1 MICSN
6 IDYNMSN
13 VDVINFTCRD
23 IKGLILRLVD
33 EEDVE
38 DEVLRKQEK
47 QKKMDGWI
55 LFLKLF

>member
-1 MICSN
+1 
-6 IDYNMSN
+6 MSN

-47 QKKMDGWI
+47 QKKMDG
-55 LFLKLF
+55 